1 MSAMSKTFRL
11 SRPRLVLAL
20 AAALIL
26 AAADALA
33 AEAPRAAIAAD
44 APGPAEEIAANQ
56 AISLGIS
63 TTQPSTDAAP
73 AVGGLLDSP
82 VVTDGLDPDGKLRL
96 SINHSRTLVTAAR
109 LRNADHDGA
118 AVTAGSADVIT
129 VDPMSPNSILIT
141 AKKAGSTNI
150 VLEDE
155 LGRRQA
161 IDVIVDSDLGA
172 LKAQLIELNPQAT
185 IDVSDDNG
193 SMVLSGHVP
202 SLKVAD
208 EATQIAGAWAGAGK
222 VVNLL
227 EISGGQQVMLQ
238 VKFAEVSKSV
248 QTQLGVNFGYSDGE
262 TYFGNNIGQVNPFVL
277 SGSNLQASALSAVSP
292 GAAVQF
298 FGNANFGR
306 SAMAYFINCLRTNQL
321 MRTLAEPNLTTVS
334 GEQASFQVGGE
345 IPIPVPQQGGGGG
358 TSGSVVTIQY
368 ENYGV
373 ILHFTP
379 VVLGDGRIRLKIDPE
394 VSDLDYAH
402 GVTIGG
408 FAIPGFTTRTVDT
421 TVELADGQTFTI
433 AGLLN
438 DQVTSTANTTPLL
451 GDLPVLGSLFRSV
464 EYQRNQTELVVMVT
478 PRLVEAINPSQVT
491 AGPGEHWRY
500 PTEAD
505 LFLARDLGGEAEPA
519 PAAAAAQAS
528 GPPPQFRGQYG
539 FAPTPNTF
547 AGEP

>member
-1 MSAMSKTFRL
+1 MINSVRIATPARW
-11 SRPRLVLAL
+11 LAL
-20 AAALIL
+20 AALIL
-26 AAADALA
+26 GAVPAIAAGQSNGAAADQ
-33 AEAPRAAIAAD
+33 
-44 APGPAEEIAANQ
+44 EIAANQ
-56 AISLGIS
+56 AISLGAAA
-63 TTQPSTDAAP
+63 TQPSTDASP

-82 VVTDGLDPDGKLRL
+82 VVTDGLDPDGKVHL
-96 SINHSRTLVTAAR
+96 SINHSRTVVTAAR

-118 AVTAGSADVIT
+118 AVIAGSADVIT
-129 VDPMSPNSILIT
+129 IDAMSPNSILIT
-141 AKKAGSTNI
+141 AKKAGTTNI

-161 IDVIVDSDLGA
+161 IDVLVDSDLGA

-185 IDVSDDNG
+185 IDVTDDNG
-193 SMVLSGHVP
+193 SMFLTGHVP
-202 SLKVAD
+202 SLKIA
-208 EATQIAGAWAGAGK
+208 EQATQIASAWAGAGK

-238 VKFAEVSKSV
+238 VKFAEVSKTV
-248 QTQLGVNFGYSDGE
+248 QTQLGVNFGYSDGK
-262 TYFGNNIGQVNPFVL
+262 TFFGNNIGQVNPFVL
-277 SGSNLQASALSAVSP
+277 SGANIESNALNAVSP
-292 GAAVQF
+292 GGAVQF
-298 FGNANFGR
+298 FGDASFGR
-306 SAMAYFINCLRTNQL
+306 SAMAYFVNCLRTNQL

-358 TSGSVVTIQY
+358 ASSSVVTIQY

-408 FAIPGFTTRTVDT
+408 FVIPGFTTRTVDT

-438 DQVTSTANTTPLL
+438 DQVTSTANTTPVL

-478 PRLVEAINPSQVT
+478 PRLVEGLNPSQVT

-500 PTEAD
+500 PSEAD
-505 LFLARDLGGEAEPA
+505 LFLMRDLGGEATAP
-519 PAAAAAQAS
+519 PAAPQAA

-547 AGEP
+547 AVEP